1 MSKAIAS
8 TPKPKTLR
16 LAIAGFHLESVSFL
30 PVMSTYADFER
41 TAQRGE
47 AILDQRRGTND
58 VMGGFI
64 EVCEQAN
71 VDMLPIVN
79 AVLGALG
86 PATDEAVER
95 YADEIA
101 GAIAAQADSLDG
113 VLLFLHGASWA
124 PSYHDVE
131 RHIID
136 KVRIV
141 LGPDKPLMVAFDY
154 HGNLDG
160 RTIAGATAAFA
171 YHKSPH
177 TDMAQTGRRA
187 AQCMLKTL
195 RGEIAPV
202 WAIAKPG
209 VLVPSIFSATALRPL
224 ADIIERARAIEAK
237 SDGYLDISILA
248 GFSYADA
255 QNTGFSVLCVC
266 DGDTQHAQA
275 IADELAANIWEQRHA
290 LYRPLEVFSVGNA
303 IDHVQQGVRNAGK
316 PYVLLEH
323 ADRMNDSTYVLA
335 ELLKRGVQRAA
346 VPFLWD
352 AAAARKAF
360 EAGAGSTVELRLG
373 GHSSDRAGPEVQA
386 SARVL
391 WAGTKTYRVS
401 GTYQQGVPVNLGLT
415 ALLDVN
421 GISISVVSEFAF
433 AVDGD
438 PFYIFGLRPEDFDI
452 IVLRSK
458 THFRHF
464 YEPLAQEIVIVDTPD
479 HGPADL
485 TVLPYRHLDT
495 RRAFPFVDALPSP
508 ETQQESTT

>member
-1 MSKAIAS
+1 MSKEGVSATESGPI
-8 TPKPKTLR
+8 R
-16 LAIAGFHLESVSFL
+16 LAIAGIHLESVSYQPEF
-30 PVMSTYADFER
+30 SSHADIER
-41 TAQRGE
+41 AAQRGD
-47 AILDQRRGTND
+47 AIIEQRRGTND

-64 EVCEQAN
+64 EVCEQAG

-95 YADEIA
+95 YAEEIA
-101 GAIAAQADSLDG
+101 AAIAAQADWLDG

-124 PSYHDVE
+124 PSYPDAE
-131 RHIID
+131 CHIID
-136 KVRIV
+136 KVRAA

-224 ADIIERARAIEAK
+224 ADIIERARAIEAR
-237 SDGYLDISILA
+237 SDCYLDISILA

-255 QNTGFSVLCVC
+255 HNTGFSVLCVA
-266 DGDTQHAQA
+266 DGDPRRALV
-275 IADELAANIWEQRHA
+275 IADELAADIWAQRHA
-290 LYRPLEVFSVGNA
+290 LYRPLEVFAVSDAV
-303 IDHVQQGVRNAGK
+303 DRVLQGVRKPGK

-335 ELLKRGVQRAA
+335 ELLRRGVQRAA

-352 AAAARKAF
+352 AAAARKAA
-360 EAGAGSTVELRLG
+360 EAGAGRTVELSLG
-373 GHSSDRAGPEVQA
+373 AHSSDRAGPELQV

-401 GTYQQGVPVNLGLT
+401 GTYQHGVPVNLGLT

-495 RRAFPFVDALPSP
+495 RRAFPFVDALP
-508 ETQQESTT
+508 ESTA

>member
-1 MSKAIAS
+1 M
-8 TPKPKTLR
+8 KTTAVRTTRAGPFR

-30 PVMSTYADFER
+30 PVLSGHADFER
-41 TAQRGE
+41 TAQRGD
-47 AILDQRRGTND
+47 AIIGQRRGTND

-64 EVCEQAN
+64 EVCEQAG
-71 VDMLPIVN
+71 VEMVPIVN
-79 AVLGALG
+79 AMLGALG

-101 GAIAAQADSLDG
+101 AAVAAQADRLDG

-124 PSYHDVE
+124 PSYPDAE

-136 KVRIV
+136 RVRAA

-154 HGNLDG
+154 HANLDG

-187 AQCMLKTL
+187 AQCMLMTL
-195 RGEIAPV
+195 RGEITPV

-224 ADIIERARAIEAK
+224 ADIIERARAIEAR
-237 SDGYLDISILA
+237 SDAYLDISILA

-255 QNTGFSVLCVC
+255 HNTGFSVLCVR
-266 DGDTQHAQA
+266 DGDPLRAQA
-275 IADELAANIWEQRHA
+275 IADELAANIWAERHA
-290 LYRPLEVFSVGNA
+290 LYRPLEVHAVGDA
-303 IDHVQQGVRNAGK
+303 VDHVLRGLPNAGK

-352 AAAARKAF
+352 AAAARKAA
-360 EAGAGSTVELRLG
+360 EAGAGSMVALNLG
-373 GHSSDRAGPEVQA
+373 AHSSDRAGPTLQV

-391 WAGTKTYRVS
+391 WVGTKAYRVS

-438 PFYIFGLRPEDFDI
+438 PFYIFGLRPQDFDI

-485 TVLPYRHLDT
+485 TLLPFRHLDT
-495 RRAFPFVDALPSP
+495 RRAFPFVDVLPP
-508 ETQQESTT
+508 A